1 VKRASANPPVDPF
14 SDFINHSLYLG
25 DEVFTP
31 IEAPAPTDPRWH
43 YGQYKAA
50 SAVKIYSQP
59 NVQYASRY
67 ALRPTEHYA
76 HALLRYLPDIRPGW
90 TAVALTMGNPII
102 GYVRSESASFR
113 RSSGIYEYLLTL
125 AVSAQ
130 IVIGL
135 SVLIFLYAMPH
146 PKTQP
151 SNAVVSESSA
161 IEQHVERFV
170 ARLEHV
176 LQPLE

>member
-1 VKRASANPPVDPF
+1 MKRAVGHPPNDPF
-14 SDFINHSLYLG
+14 SDFINHYLNLD
-25 DEVFTP
+25 DEVFMP

-43 YGQYKAA
+43 YGQYKAT

-59 NVQYASRY
+59 NAQYECGY

-102 GYVRSESASFR
+102 GYVRNESASFR
-113 RSSGIYEYLLTL
+113 RSSGIYEYMLTFM
-125 AVSAQ
+125 VSAQ
-130 IVIGL
+130 IIMGL
-135 SVLIFLYAMPH
+135 SVLIFLYAIPH
-146 PKTQP
+146 AKNQL
-151 SNAVVSESSA
+151 SNNRVTESSS
-161 IEQHVERFV
+161 IEQYVERFV
-170 ARLEHV
+170 ARLERV

>member
-1 VKRASANPPVDPF
+1 MKRTAPVDPF
-14 SDFINHSLYLG
+14 ADFINHHLHLG
-25 DEVFTP
+25 DEVFVP
-31 IEAPAPTDPRWH
+31 IEPPAPTHPRWH

-59 NVQYASRY
+59 NGAYECGY
-67 ALRPTEHYA
+67 ALHPTSGYT

-90 TAVALTMGNPII
+90 TAVALTMGNPMI
-102 GYVRSESASFR
+102 GYVRNESVSFR
-113 RSSGIYEYLLTL
+113 RSSGIYEYLMTF

-135 SVLIFLYAMPH
+135 SLLIFLYAMPH
-146 PKTQP
+146 AKVQRL
-151 SNAVVSESSA
+151 SESSSVEA
-161 IEQHVERFV
+161 YVERYV
-170 ARLEHV
+170 ARLERV